1 MPTLAVF
8 QLYSG
13 VCMKDQDDLA
23 TRLTQ
28 KKKVN
33 CEVYNRKWACVGIRG
48 NATNYCYI
56 FLCVTKS
63 KAKNTMKKQKAKQ
76 NRPKTKTKQDKTKQ
90 KTKQQRTK

>member
-1 MPTLAVF
+1 MN
-8 QLYSG
+8 
-13 VCMKDQDDLA
+13 DQDDLA

-33 CEVYNRKWACVGIRG
+33 CEEQNRKWAWVGIRG
-48 NATNYCYI
+48 NAENYCYI

-76 NRPKTKTKQDKTKQ
+76 NRPKTKTKQDKAKQ
-90 KTKQQRTK
+90 KTKQQRTQ